1 MKRINFITFLV
12 TSSFV
17 LITFHIHVRPSWSE
31 KNFSRLVYPNKDG
44 KLVYTPDEKGNVIPD
59 FSHCGY
65 MGGGVALPDV
75 PVVMTMI
82 PQVEGDDTKRIQSKI
97 DDLSQKEMNASG
109 FRGTLLFKKG
119 IYRISRT
126 LEVRASGI
134 VLRGEGDNEDETV
147 LVAAG
152 KEKITLI
159 NVAGHDGRAREVHG
173 TRQII
178 TDEYIPV
185 GKRKFSVTDASGF
198 MIGDQIIVHRPS
210 TLEWIE
216 SIGMNHIRSKKPGV
230 IQWRPGKYDL
240 KFDRVIVAINGN
252 EITIDAPMG
261 SSFDRKYGGGWIYKY
276 KYLERIEQVGIE
288 HLRGVSEFDEN
299 KKDHRR
305 QGEFID
311 ENHSWNFVVF
321 SQIKNAWAKQVTS
334 VHFGYSCVTVGPDS
348 KWITVQ
354 DSQCLDPVSQITG
367 SRRYSFPIQGQLS
380 LVLRCYTRRGRHDYV
395 LHSRVAGPNAFVY
408 CIADMAHSD
417 TGPHHRWSVAT
428 LFDNVVVNGNA
439 INVQDR
445 QDSGTGHGWAGAQK
459 VLWNCEAESFV
470 IQRPPTA
477 QNYAIGCIGK
487 KKDGRY
493 KRENGYWESHGKKV
507 TPRSLYFKQLED
519 RLGADALN
527 LVNQ

>member
-82 PQVEGDDTKRIQSKI
+82 PQVEGDDTTRIQSKI
-97 DDLSQKEMNASG
+97 DDLSQKKMNTSG

-152 KEKITLI
+152 KERITLI
-159 NVAGHDGRAREVHG
+159 NVAGHGGRAREVHD

-240 KFDRVIVAINGN
+240 KFDRVVVAINGN

-276 KYLERIEQVGIE
+276 KYLERIEQMGIE
-288 HLRGVSEFDEN
+288 RLRGVSEFDEN

-321 SQIKNAWAKQVTS
+321 SQIKNAWAKQVIS
-334 VHFGYSCVTVGPDS
+334 VHFGYSCVTVGPDF

-354 DSQCLDPVSQITG
+354 DSQCLDPLSQITG
-367 SRRYSFPIQGQLS
+367 SRRYSFPIQRQLS

-408 CIADMAHSD
+408 CIADMA
-417 TGPHHRWSVAT
+417 
-428 LFDNVVVNGNA
+428 
-439 INVQDR
+439 
-445 QDSGTGHGWAGAQK
+445 
-459 VLWNCEAESFV
+459 
-470 IQRPPTA
+470 
-477 QNYAIGCIGK
+477 
-487 KKDGRY
+487 RY
-493 KRENGYWESHGKKV
+493 RTTS
-507 TPRSLYFKQLED
+507 
-519 RLGADALN
+519 
-527 LVNQ
+527 